1 MSQKLSAETLL
12 FSLEIFL
19 DRSFF
24 FLDFLCSLL
33 FPFLS
38 LPLRLLS
45 SYHSCSL
52 DIEETAR
59 YLAPYPIEECK
70 IWLSLVNN
78 VSPEQ
83 IDKIQPKSGKITCLT
98 EVVVK
103 TKSRR
108 KGNLELIDSRLPH
121 KADPDS
127 ILAFTDIPS
136 DFPENATPQ
145 EKSEYCMDS
154 SHFLEELIKN
164 VGGGKF
170 ELVFPF

>member
-12 FSLEIFL
+12 FSLKIFL

-33 FPFLS
+33 FLFLS

-45 SYHSCSL
+45 FYHSCSL

-127 ILAFTDIPS
+127 ILAFTDMPS
-136 DFPENATPQ
+136 DFPEKSTPQ